1 MIIKFQERDGWVMFG
16 EIDHLEYS
24 DIPEYKEPHSDCDS
38 SVVSDR
44 VLVYAP
50 PNTPAISKAVQMS
63 FFTKNMN
70 EATIIHAYSPIYIMN
85 DQGRTV
91 ETI

>member
-1 MIIKFQERDGWVMFG
+1 MILKFQENNRWIVFG
-16 EIDHLEYS
+16 EIDHVEYEEIKTS
-24 DIPEYKEPHSDCDS
+24 EGDAQGCSKGRTLIYQPPYS
-38 SVVSDR
+38 SGAAASR
-44 VLVYAP
+44 FFEL
-50 PNTPAISKAVQMS
+50 S

-70 EATIIHAYSPIYIMN
+70 EATIIHAYSPIYLMN

>member
-1 MIIKFQERDGWVMFG
+1 MIIKFKEKDKWVMFG
-16 EIDHLEYS
+16 EIDHIEYEEVKYT
-24 DIPEYKEPHSDCDS
+24 DEP
-38 SVVSDR
+38 
-44 VLVYAP
+44 VYEL
-50 PNTPAISKAVQMS
+50 S

-70 EATIIHAYSPIYIMN
+70 DATVIRCFNPIYIMN

>member
-1 MIIKFQERDGWVMFG
+1 MIIKFESRERWVVFG
-16 EIDHLEYS
+16 EVDHIEYEEIPS
-24 DIPEYKEPHSDCDS
+24 DSPMAVSADS
-38 SVVSDR
+38 LCYPPSDR
-44 VLVYAP
+44 MGGERCVLL
-50 PNTPAISKAVQMS
+50 S

-70 EATIIHAYSPIYIMN
+70 APTVAVAYSPIYLMN

>member
-1 MIIKFQERDGWVMFG
+1 MIIKFKSGKTWVVFG
-16 EIDHLEYS
+16 EVDHVEYNDIDLDPKKDAVNS
-24 DIPEYKEPHSDCDS
+24 DVIVYEPPDDQ
-38 SVVSDR
+38 
-44 VLVYAP
+44 A
-50 PNTPAISKAVQMS
+50 AIGKCVALG

-70 EATIIHAYSPIYIMN
+70 ASTEVIAYSPIYLMN

>member
-1 MIIKFQERDGWVMFG
+1 MIIKFQERNGWVMFG

-24 DIPEYKEPHSDCDS
+24 DISPCEPNCG
-38 SVVSDR
+38 VAVSDR
-44 VLVYAP
+44 VLVYDP
-50 PNTPAISKAVQMS
+50 PNTPAISKDVRVS

-70 EATIIHAYSPIYIMN
+70 EATVIHAYSPIYIMN